1 MSDSVGRRNYPAV
14 PSINAQAGDLMTQPA
29 AGGQVEAISGEL
41 RTQALATRGLYL
53 HKGADECLD
62 LDNFIINPV
71 NPAAVTLELE
81 LLGYTVPSGL
91 ILYIDKVG
99 IVFSSA
105 LIPQSRAIGWRVMVS
120 GSRVLN
126 ILDPNPLNER
136 FYYSMGALDEPK
148 ELAPIW
154 IQAGDRISIVLTLAP
169 LYNDAVVISGRLSG
183 KIIKPASPELIG
195 GKL

>member
-1 MSDSVGRRNYPAV
+1 
-14 PSINAQAGDLMTQPA
+14 MTQPA
-29 AGGQVEAISGEL
+29 AGGQVEAVSSEL
-41 RTQALATRGLYL
+41 QTQALATRGLYL
-53 HKGADECLD
+53 HKGADESLD
-62 LDNFIINPV
+62 LNNFITNPV

-91 ILYIDKVG
+91 ILYIDKVA

-105 LIPQSRAIGWRVMVS
+105 IIPQSRAIGWRVMVS

-126 ILDPNPLNER
+126 VLDPVNER

-154 IQAGDRISIVLTLAP
+154 VQAGDRISIVLTLEA

-183 KIIKPASPELIG
+183 KLIKPASPELLG

>member
-14 PSINAQAGDLMTQPA
+14 PSINDQAADLIAQQP
-29 AGGQVEAISGEL
+29 AGGQVEAVSADL
-41 RTQALATRGLYL
+41 KAQALATRGLYL

-71 NPAAVTLELE
+71 NPAAGTLELE

-105 LIPQSRAIGWRVMVS
+105 LVPQSRAIGWRVKVS

-126 ILDPNPLNER
+126 ILDPVNER

-148 ELAPIW
+148 EIAPIW
-154 IQAGDRISIVLTLAP
+154 IQAGDRIAIVLTLAAF
-169 LYNDAVVISGRLSG
+169 YNTAVVISGRLSG
-183 KIIKPASPELIG
+183 KLIKPASPELIG
-195 GKL
+195 GRL

>member
-29 AGGQVEAISGEL
+29 AGGQVEAVSSEL
-41 RTQALATRGLYL
+41 QTQALAARGLYL

-62 LDNFIINPV
+62 LDNFITNPV
-71 NPAAVTLELE
+71 NPALFVTLELE

-105 LIPQSRAIGWRVMVS
+105 IIPQSRAIGWRVMVS

-126 ILDPNPLNER
+126 VLDPVNER

-148 ELAPIW
+148 EIAPIW
-154 IQAGDRISIVLTLAP
+154 VQAGDRISIVLTLAAT
-169 LYNDAVVISGRLSG
+169 YDTAVVISGRLSG
-183 KIIKPASPELIG
+183 KLIKPASPELLG
-195 GKL
+195 GKI

>member
-1 MSDSVGRRNYPAV
+1 
-14 PSINAQAGDLMTQPA
+14 MTQPVTS
-29 AGGQVEAISGEL
+29 GQVEAESNRLNI
-41 RTQALATRGLYL
+41 QATAARPMYL
-53 HKGADECLD
+53 HKGADESLD
-62 LDNFIINPV
+62 LNNFITNPV
-71 NPAAVTLELE
+71 NPAAVAIELE

-105 LIPQSRAIGWRVMVS
+105 IIPQSRAIGWRVMVS

-126 ILDPNPLNER
+126 ILDPVNER

-154 IQAGDRISIVLTLAP
+154 VQAGDRISIVLTLAA
-169 LYNDAVVISGRLSG
+169 LYNSAIVISGRLSG
-183 KIIKPASPELIG
+183 KLIKPASPELIG